1 MEFQTTVAGKAPVP
15 LMVVGRAS
23 KARPA
28 ANFHTRCSVV
38 RFIVSTLQHLA
49 CGEVGAECDYH
60 GTPRFHMVGEMFW
73 NAKMSFSKRCKS
85 LAPREG
91 IS

>member
-49 CGEVGAECDYH
+49 CGEVGAECDYCLVSQVKRVII
-60 GTPRFHMVGEMFW
+60 GARFSD
-73 NAKMSFSKRCKS
+73 AKLILFR
-85 LAPREG
+85 R
-91 IS
+91 